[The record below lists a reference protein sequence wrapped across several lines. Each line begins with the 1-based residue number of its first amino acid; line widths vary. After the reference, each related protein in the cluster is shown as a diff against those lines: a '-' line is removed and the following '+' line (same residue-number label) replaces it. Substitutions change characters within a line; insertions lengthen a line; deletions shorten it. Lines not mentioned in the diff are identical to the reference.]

1 MAAAKVVNLH
11 TLSIAFDSL
20 KHKIVYIAGHLVYKF
35 REPNLDTGE
44 EISSDFLETL
54 NQGGLIMP
62 TYIRTFLCCLHAKLM
77 KSEATERRKK
87 CGAPKMTQ
95 YSIF

>member
-35 REPNLDTGE
+35 RKPNLDTGE

-54 NQGGLIMP
+54 NQGGLMP
-62 TYIRTFLCCLHAKLM
+62 TSSAFFVHSALHY
-77 KSEATERRKK
+77 T
-87 CGAPKMTQ
+87 
-95 YSIF
+95 I